1 MVGLSVSIVIS
12 GEAPGGQSSIGEGWF
27 HMIEVEM
34 VKMLLQDL
42 KYYKVCNKKDESDY
56 KS

>member
-1 MVGLSVSIVIS
+1 MVGLGVSIVIS
-12 GEAPGGQSSIGEGWF
+12 GEAPGGQSLTGEGWF

-42 KYYKVCNKKDESDY
+42 SWNQIHLDKDG
-56 KS
+56 